1 MLKLRRNL
9 YGLRQ
14 APRNFYKYTVDKME
28 TVGMIQSQH
37 DPCLFISDTVIGVQY
52 VDDLLFWSKD
62 EEEIDQTINS
72 LKLLGVDLEE
82 EGDASGYLG
91 VKMDKDPKTG
101 EITLTQEGLT
111 QLIIKG
117 LGLDAAESTGKWTP
131 AEKTPLTKDEDGEP
145 AHRKFS

>member
-1 MLKLRRNL
+1 M
-9 YGLRQ
+9 
-14 APRNFYKYTVDKME
+14 
-28 TVGMIQSQH
+28 
-37 DPCLFISDTVIGVQY
+37 IGVQY

-91 VKMDKDPKTG
+91 FKTDTDPKTG

-111 QLIIKG
+111 HLIIKG

-131 AEKTPLTKDEDGEP
+131 AEKKPLTKDEDGEP
-145 AHRKFS
+145 AHRKFSYASVIGQLLYLVGRSRPDISCAAHQAARFSYSRKRSELLDGRQN

>member
-1 MLKLRRNL
+1 
-9 YGLRQ
+9 
-14 APRNFYKYTVDKME
+14 
-28 TVGMIQSQH
+28 MIQSQH
-37 DPCLFISDTVIGVQY
+37 NPCLFISDTVIGVQY

-101 EITLTQEGLT
+101 EITLT
-111 QLIIKG
+111 
-117 LGLDAAESTGKWTP
+117 
-131 AEKTPLTKDEDGEP
+131 
-145 AHRKFS
+145 